1 MKKTIPTYASKLFVN
16 RTAEIGLV
24 EGYVKQMKGEEVNIP
39 RTVVFQGERG
49 SGKTWLSLHL
59 KRSVLSELPQVDVLL
74 LGLSLPA
81 EDLREAQTIEDG
93 EWNVAQLS
101 DDVRNDPDRSCKEI
115 FLWITKQMHFDF
127 RLDSDVEQLGSF
139 VVNNLADHL
148 SHHYLV
154 LILDSVFEAE
164 WAFLEKFERYFLA
177 PLAAQSH
184 VLIIM
189 TGRGMLY
196 PWVSPYLRVRVRE
209 ERLGPFNNEDSVKQ
223 IQLQVPESKVSIDR
237 ILQVGG
243 GYPIANIYLAKR
255 GDDPDALNEVIDL
268 LLSVIPL
275 HQREKIR
282 QYFEAL
288 CVLEGF
294 RDDEIKEM
302 LGEYL
307 SEGAPKDTTQ
317 VRVIRD
323 QLVSTHLVQW
333 KDGRYVIDEI
343 VRKVLENYLMQTS
356 EQDKWARLHKHA
368 NQLYKGWAQKYLRFK
383 EYYDQRAQYH
393 EVILNSKKK

>member
-1 MKKTIPTYASKLFVN
+1 MNQTIPPYTSELFVN

-24 EGYVKQMKGEEVNIP
+24 EGYVQQMKGGEENLP
-39 RTVVFQGERG
+39 RTIVFQGERG

-59 KRSVLSELPQVDVLL
+59 KRSILLNLPQVDVLL

-81 EDLREAQTIEDG
+81 EDLRAVQTSEEG
-93 EWNVAQLS
+93 EWNIAKLS
-101 DDVRNDPDRSCKEI
+101 NDIRNDPDKCCKEI
-115 FLWITKQMHFDF
+115 FSWITEQMHFDF

-139 VVNNLADHL
+139 VVNNLADRL
-148 SHHYLV
+148 SHRYLV

-164 WAFLEKFERYFLA
+164 WPFLEKFERYFLA

-184 VLIIM
+184 VLILM

-196 PWVSPYLRVRVRE
+196 PWISPYLRVRVIE
-209 ERLGPFNNEDSVKQ
+209 ERLEPFTTEDSLKQ
-223 IQLQVPESKVSIDR
+223 IQLQVPESKVSISR
-237 ILQVGG
+237 ILEVGG
-243 GYPIANIYLAKR
+243 GYPIANVYLAKR
-255 GDDPDALNEVIDL
+255 GDDPEALNEVIDL

-275 HQREKIR
+275 HQRDNIR
-282 QYFEAL
+282 KYFEAL

-302 LGEYL
+302 LGVYL
-307 SEGAPKDTTQ
+307 PQGAPKDTTQ
-317 VRVIRD
+317 VRAIRD
-323 QLVSTHLVQW
+323 QLVSSHLVQW

-343 VRKVLENYLMQTS
+343 VRRVLENYLMQTS
-356 EQDKWARLHKHA
+356 EQDKWAQLHDRA
-368 NQLYKGWAQKYLRFK
+368 NQLYKGWAQKYPRFK

-393 EVILNSKKK
+393 EEKLNSRKN